1 MYAISSAENDILAVT
16 PSYAIV
22 TLKYLYIS
30 TFYYNYYYY
39 IYYCVYLVTTS
50 IECSAYKFLIWLFIQ
65 YLITHTLMHHPRKMI
80 YTIYTLFT
88 SSYDWAG

>member
-1 MYAISSAENDILAVT
+1 MYTISSAKNDIRAVT
-16 PSYAIV
+16 HSYAIV

-39 IYYCVYLVTTS
+39 IYYFVYRVTTS
-50 IECSAYKFLIWLFIQ
+50 IECADYKFLICIFIQ
-65 YLITHTLMHHPRKMI
+65 YLITHTLMHPPRKMV

-88 SSYDWAG
+88 SSYSWSG